1 MQREEGSQH
10 DQISTEDLVRSGPS
24 PEESARVDTVHSE
37 RAGSDVRAEDHRDE
51 TANPD
56 IGNSTATHHDAER
69 TALIEDAEG
78 ARFRSRWHT
87 VQEEFVDDPRRAVQD
102 ADRLVAE
109 LMQTLA
115 TTFAERKQSLEDQWR
130 TGGDAETEDL
140 RLALRSYRSFFDQL
154 LPQ

>member
-1 MQREEGSQH
+1 MQREESQQH
-10 DQISTEDLVRSGPS
+10 DQIGTEDLVQSEPAPS
-24 PEESARVDTVHSE
+24 AVHSE
-37 RAGSDVRAEDHRDE
+37 HTGSGAREHA
-51 TANPD
+51 
-56 IGNSTATHHDAER
+56 
-69 TALIEDAEG
+69 ALIEDADG

-130 TGGDAETEDL
+130 TGGDAQTEDL
-140 RLALRSYRSFFDQL
+140 RVALRSYRSFFDQL
-154 LPQ
+154 LPR